1 MILVISIKYQSG
13 LSSHDNMM
21 KNHNFYGSTTVG
33 ERGQIVLPAKLRD
46 DLGINA
52 GDKLLVLS
60 NGPPGKEGIMIMKAE
75 VLNDMVAMMNQHLQS
90 IMDMANEESES
101 E

>member
-1 MILVISIKYQSG
+1 
-13 LSSHDNMM
+13 MM

-46 DLGINA
+46 DLKINA

-60 NGPPGKEGIMIMKAE
+60 NGPPGKEGIMIM
-75 VLNDMVAMMNQHLQS
+75 
-90 IMDMANEESES
+90 
-101 E
+101 

>member
-1 MILVISIKYQSG
+1 
-13 LSSHDNMM
+13 MM
-21 KNHNFYGSTTVG
+21 KHQFYGSTTVG
-33 ERGQIVLPAKLRD
+33 ERGQIVLPAKLRED
-46 DLGINA
+46 MEINA

-75 VLNDMVAMMNQHLQS
+75 VLNDMVAMMNKHLQEMMQ
-90 IMDMANEESES
+90 IANNSEG